1 MFDTINNIFLN
12 EKNGQLSL
20 CLEIYEKLHKYLA
33 TNFQY
38 LHQFAKCNINISYI
52 IKNNEKKINHIEKA
66 IELSKIALTL
76 VENEYARNNAESLKI
91 TKAHIL
97 YTIATATCI
106 LYKLTQNKDLM
117 NGAVDAVYDAVCSK
131 YNKDTNLN
139 EDKRYGDIIHDF
151 LLEATMKKEELSLES
166 KIKLEEVLSCSI

>member
-1 MFDTINNIFLN
+1 
-12 EKNGQLSL
+12 
-20 CLEIYEKLHKYLA
+20 
-33 TNFQY
+33 
-38 LHQFAKCNINISYI
+38 
-52 IKNNEKKINHIEKA
+52 
-66 IELSKIALTL
+66 
-76 VENEYARNNAESLKI
+76 
-91 TKAHIL
+91 
-97 YTIATATCI
+97 
-106 LYKLTQNKDLM
+106 M